1 MKMRWII
8 IAVVVIAIALYF
20 IWRQSGR
27 NTPAYSPS
35 SYPEEISAYGSNND
49 HGNMLTVQPYLI
61 LSDYASEEN
70 FYQALDHYL
79 ALAQSRGYLNSKT
92 IAVFPEYIGTWLVT
106 AYEKLTVYNAPDI
119 TKGMQPIV
127 VCHLFPF
134 LKELIFAAKNAKDTV
149 KYSLF
154 KVKAKTM
161 AKIYHHVFSKLA
173 KKYQITIVA
182 GSIIL
187 PAPRLHQD
195 QLVTGNGKLYNI
207 TVVYQ
212 PNGNPYH
219 PLILKAF
226 PTSSELSFVAKGSP
240 SDLPVFQT
248 PAGRLGVLICAD
260 AWYPVSYQILKQ
272 QQVEFIAVPSFKPL
286 DSKFSNPW
294 GGYDGYP
301 APDDV
306 NLGDIGKITEEDA
319 LLKYSLPGR
328 LSSAGAHYGVD
339 VFLRGNFWD
348 LGSDGYPI
356 LVDNEK
362 TIKGKYISGAVLLN
376 FWLPR

>member
-1 MKMRWII
+1 MKIRWII
-8 IAVVVIAIALYF
+8 FTAVVVFVIVSYF

-27 NTPAYSPS
+27 SNIVFSPS
-35 SYPEEISAYGSNND
+35 TNPEEISAYGLNND
-49 HGNMLTVQPYLI
+49 HGNILTIQPF
-61 LSDYASEEN
+61 LSLSNYASLQN
-70 FYQALDHYL
+70 FNQALDHYL
-79 ALAQSRGYLNSKT
+79 AVAQSKGYVNSKT

-106 AYEKLTVYNAPDI
+106 AYEKTAVYTAPDI

-127 VCHLFPF
+127 LCHILPF
-134 LKELIFAAKNAKDTV
+134 LKELVFASNQAKDTV

-161 AKIYHHVFSKLA
+161 AKIYHDVFSGLA

-187 PAPRLHQD
+187 PTPRLNQD
-195 QLVTGNGKLYNI
+195 RLETGDGKLYNI

-212 PNGNPYH
+212 PDGKPY
-219 PLILKAF
+219 PSLVFKVF
-226 PTSSELSFVAKGSP
+226 PTSSEIPFIAKGDP
-240 SDLPVFQT
+240 ARLPIFQT

-260 AWYPVSYQILKQ
+260 AWYPAAYQALQKQ
-272 QQVEFIAVPSFKPL
+272 NPDIIVVPSFKPL
-286 DSKFSNPW
+286 NSKFSNPW

-306 NLGDIGKITEEDA
+306 NLSDIGKITEEDA

-328 LSSAGAHYGVD
+328 IASAGARYGVD

-356 LVDNEK
+356 LVNDG
-362 TIKGKYISGAVLLN
+362 TTVKGKYISGAVLLN
-376 FWLPR
+376 FWLP